1 MASAVSGVRAV
12 YDNEGIDPCKCHVH
26 YCECF
31 INDDDYGLHQ
41 DCQKWL
47 EMLPPPHALQAVPA
61 QWHRR
66 GLLSRT
72 MGQVADAHMKRQIMG
87 RDAQRCWL

>member
-47 EMLPPPHALQAVPA
+47 EMLPPPHTP
-61 QWHRR
+61 
-66 GLLSRT
+66 SRQYRHNGT
-72 MGQVADAHMKRQIMG
+72 GEDSYPERWDRLPMPT
-87 RDAQRCWL
+87 